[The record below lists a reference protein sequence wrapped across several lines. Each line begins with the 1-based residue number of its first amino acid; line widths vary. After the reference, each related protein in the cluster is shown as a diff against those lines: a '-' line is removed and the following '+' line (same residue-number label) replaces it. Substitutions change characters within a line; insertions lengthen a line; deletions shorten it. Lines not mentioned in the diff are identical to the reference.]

1 LLTFSNYAPNN
12 KYYNTFIFYPLSEEL
27 DPSIQ
32 NSESNLEYYNSLSNE
47 QQISVLEVSSKVINN
62 AISFLNTYI
71 PSYGE
76 KTSFAKYIYD
86 NYLVEGKEY
95 SPS

>member
-1 LLTFSNYAPNN
+1 LLTLGNSVPNN

-32 NSESNLEYYNSLSNE
+32 NFGSNLEYYNSLSNE

-71 PSYGE
+71 SSYGE

-86 NYLVEGKEY
+86 NYLIEDKEY
-95 SPS
+95 SPN